1 MKCASEDQ
9 PHGRHRWRMDVVFR
23 VQRALPQFPREPL
36 VAVRPSAS
44 DRPLSLVLPRIRRSP
59 CDADSG
65 ATQRGDQGS
74 VE

>member
-1 MKCASEDQ
+1 
-9 PHGRHRWRMDVVFR
+9 
-23 VQRALPQFPREPL
+23 

-59 CDADSG
+59 CDADSV